1 MDFFY
6 NKPTLQDKLYGRII
20 FQLCSSKISTWS
32 MKSTSVTRQSW
43 WPCLDREIFGVVLH
57 SALPTAV
64 SCLNYTRR
72 KTKSKNPVKKCF
84 FFYERSLARSPAF
97 WWNCLNWLPHC
108 RVKNQRFR
116 EFCFY
121 FCVLRNEE
129 ELKSQKRAVKASKY
143 FNVFINGEI
152 QFISI

>member
-84 FFYERSLARSPAF
+84 FFLWKKSCKVTRFLVKLFELTSTLQSKESTFSGILRLLLRSSQWRRVEVTKKSCESKQVF
-97 WWNCLNWLPHC
+97 QCL
-108 RVKNQRFR
+108 
-116 EFCFY
+116 Y
-121 FCVLRNEE
+121 
-129 ELKSQKRAVKASKY
+129 
-143 FNVFINGEI
+143 
-152 QFISI
+152 